1 MAAPTSDLVS
11 RRTARPGR
19 ILAMS
24 AAVLILFTAMG
35 NGVNNSNVRSRLA
48 TAESLVERG
57 TLAIDES
64 PYISTIDKVFV
75 GGHFYSEK
83 PVLLSLL
90 AAAIYY
96 PLHAAGFRL
105 RPGAVLAPLAIT
117 LLIMSGS
124 YLLCL
129 WCFYEAVGRVGVAEP
144 QQALMTEI
152 LAFGTLLLPW
162 STVLNNHAFAG
173 AWLWIGFYCW
183 WRSRQEART
192 RWFLLLSGGAFSLAS
207 AADYSVTP
215 FFVAFCGYSLWVSKP
230 RRNAVYMLLPVVVTL
245 AASLVVNDAISG
257 SFKPMQTRPELFMY
271 PGSYWLSAQEQLSG
285 VRFNSVA
292 FTIRYTWELL
302 FGGNGFLLY
311 NPFLFL
317 TLGLAAGRIVRR
329 EPLWAE
335 TTVALTVS
343 AGFVLYYGA
352 ATSNYAGWSYSV
364 RWFVALIPL
373 LWFFSYSFF
382 LDFTPAKHKL
392 VAGSFAISV
401 VISLVGAIDPWT
413 PTRPA
418 FLANL
423 GLIYSRLR

>member
-1 MAAPTSDLVS
+1 
-11 RRTARPGR
+11 
-19 ILAMS
+19 
-24 AAVLILFTAMG
+24 
-35 NGVNNSNVRSRLA
+35 
-48 TAESLVERG
+48 
-57 TLAIDES
+57 
-64 PYISTIDKVFV
+64 
-75 GGHFYSEK
+75 
-83 PVLLSLL
+83 
-90 AAAIYY
+90 
-96 PLHAAGFRL
+96 
-105 RPGAVLAPLAIT
+105 
-117 LLIMSGS
+117 
-124 YLLCL
+124 
-129 WCFYEAVGRVGVAEP
+129 
-144 QQALMTEI
+144 
-152 LAFGTLLLPW
+152 
-162 STVLNNHAFAG
+162 
-173 AWLWIGFYCW
+173 
-183 WRSRQEART
+183 
-192 RWFLLLSGGAFSLAS
+192 
-207 AADYSVTP
+207 
-215 FFVAFCGYSLWVSKP
+215 
-230 RRNAVYMLLPVVVTL
+230 
-245 AASLVVNDAISG
+245 
-257 SFKPMQTRPELFMY
+257 
-271 PGSYWLSAQEQLSG
+271 
-285 VRFNSVA
+285 
-292 FTIRYTWELL
+292 L